1 MFRVITIL
9 LSSVLVAVAYNMFL
23 LPHEILSSGITGI
36 SMMIGLL
43 TPLNTGVVNFAL
55 NLPLLIIGFMK
66 LGKRFMIYTIMSVTV
81 TSLAM
86 VYIPIQQVSSDPI
99 LSTIFG
105 GVIGGIGVGLVF
117 RSGASTGGFDII
129 GFLLTRKKEIPLGNL
144 IFFMNAVVVFFS
156 GFIFNW
162 DTALY
167 TMIAIFATGKII
179 DAIHT
184 QHLKLTLMIITS
196 KGEEVRE
203 KLISKLVRG
212 ITIVDAEGAYTQE
225 KRKLLFMI
233 ISRYELTEVKSLIKE
248 ADSKAFVNITETVE
262 VLGHFRKN

>member
-1 MFRVITIL
+1 MLRIITIL
-9 LSSVLVAVAYNMFL
+9 VSSILVAISYNMFL
-23 LPHEILSSGITGI
+23 LPHKILSSGITGI

-43 TPLNTGVVNFAL
+43 TPLNTGVVNFIL
-55 NLPLLIIGFMK
+55 NLPLLIIGYIK
-66 LGKRFMIYTIMSVTV
+66 LGKRFIIYSILSVTV

-86 VYIPIQQVSSDPI
+86 IYIPIQPVSSDPI

-105 GVIGGIGVGLVF
+105 GVLSGIGVGLVF

-129 GFLLTRKKEIPLGNL
+129 GFLLTQKKEIPLGNL
-144 IFFMNAVVVFFS
+144 IFFMNAVVVFIS

-167 TMIAIFATGKII
+167 TMISIFATGKII

-184 QHLKLTLMIITS
+184 KHLKLTLMIITN
-196 KGEEVRE
+196 KGEELRQQ
-203 KLISKLVRG
+203 LISKLVRG

-233 ISRYELTEVKSLIKE
+233 ISRYELAEVKKLIKQ
-248 ADSKAFVNITETVE
+248 ADPKAFVNITETVE
-262 VLGHFRKN
+262 VLGYFRKD